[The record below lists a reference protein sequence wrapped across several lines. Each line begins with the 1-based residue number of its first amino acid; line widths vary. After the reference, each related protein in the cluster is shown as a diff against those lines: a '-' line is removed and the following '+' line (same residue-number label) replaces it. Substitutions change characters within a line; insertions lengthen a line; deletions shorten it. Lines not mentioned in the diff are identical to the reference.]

1 MCTNY
6 DRYITDKD
14 LQRKLKK
21 LNAPLDIDDDITEEI
36 VAVDKKTFYMISDE
50 IYVGEDKVFDLK
62 IDIDGVNTNPPA
74 ADFEV

>member
-21 LNAPLDIDDDITEEI
+21 MNAPLDIDDDITEEELEKLKQKDI
-36 VAVDKKTFYMISDE
+36 RLTSD
-50 IYVGEDKVFDLK
+50 IMAIK
-62 IDIDGVNTNPPA
+62 IKEAKPVIQ
-74 ADFEV
+74 